1 MKRRFVM
8 LVVVGLVLVAGFVTL
23 RAHAAVPSRPSDV
36 AEDSWRPIAK
46 DLGLALT
53 VDAGGRVHGTLM
65 AFVDSAW
72 RPVFVQNP
80 SMPLP
85 VTHR

>member
-1 MKRRFVM
+1 MV
-8 LVVVGLVLVAGFVTL
+8 LVLVAGAAALHV
-23 RAHAAVPSRPSDV
+23 HAAVPGRPSDV

-53 VDAGGRVHGTLM
+53 VDAGGRVRGTVM
-65 AFVDSAW
+65 AFVDGAW